1 MRLAP
6 QNICFDHNHI
16 MNNIDRC
23 IISSTMTQQKLLDTV
38 KHFGNFN
45 QHALV
50 IGDVM
55 LDRYLMGEVNRI
67 SPEAPV
73 PVVLIKSQQ
82 DRAGGAANVAANLS
96 LLGIKTRVIGCVGID
111 NEANTLLNLMTGTNI
126 HVDHVIHSKQRPT
139 VAKTRILGGHQ
150 QMMRL
155 DQEDN
160 TTFSAEENVQL
171 LDAINAEITLKPAV
185 VILSDY
191 AKGLLS
197 PDICQKIISMCHAQ
211 GITTLVDPKGHDY
224 SKYKGATALTPN
236 KKETAEAC
244 GSSVNDINLIDKAT
258 ALKETLDL
266 AFLVVTR
273 GEEGISLINESNVLL
288 PATAK
293 QVFDVSGAG
302 DTVIATLA
310 AGLLHNLSPLE
321 ALQLANIAAG
331 VVVGKVGTVPINRH
345 ELIEALASEQSS
357 EQAHKVC
364 DLVQLMQ
371 KVDAWKK
378 ENQKIV
384 FTNGCFDLLH
394 AGHVTYLEA
403 AKKRGDKLILGL
415 NTDRSVSALK
425 GPARPVVHE
434 NDRARVLAA
443 LESVDAVILFD
454 EDTPLNLINTVKPH
468 VIAKG
473 SDYTADQVVGG
484 KEVESWG
491 GEIALIDLVAGRSTS
506 NIIKKLES

>member
-1 MRLAP
+1 M
-6 QNICFDHNHI
+6 QYH
-16 MNNIDRC
+16 
-23 IISSTMTQQKLLDTV
+23 LLEAV
-38 KHFGNFN
+38 KNFN
-45 QHALV
+45 KSHQHVLV

-55 LDRYLMGEVNRI
+55 LDRYLIGEVNRI

-73 PVVLIKSQQ
+73 PVVLLKSQQ
-82 DRAGGAANVAANLS
+82 DRAGGASNVAANLS
-96 LLGIKTRVIGCVGID
+96 LLGVKTHMIGVVGHDGEAAILID
-111 NEANTLLNLMTGTNI
+111 LMTEAGIETTNM
-126 HVDHVIHSKQRPT
+126 VRSEQRPT
-139 VAKTRILGGHQ
+139 VAKTRILSGHQ

-155 DQEDN
+155 DQESN
-160 TTFSAEENVQL
+160 SAFSAAENAL
-171 LDAINAEITLKPAV
+171 LQDAIKAQLALKPV
-185 VILSDY
+185 MVILSDY

-197 PDICQKIISMCHAQ
+197 KDICQTVIKTCNALHIPV
-211 GITTLVDPKGHDY
+211 LVDPKGHDY
-224 SKYKGATALTPN
+224 SKYAGATALTPN

-244 GSSVNDINLIDKAT
+244 FTTTSDPELIAKAT
-258 ALKETLDL
+258 HLKNTLKL
-266 AFLVVTR
+266 EFLVVTR
-273 GEEGISLINESNVLL
+273 GEEGISLIDHHAHLL

-310 AGLLHNLSPLE
+310 AGLINGLAPLE
-321 ALQLANIAAG
+321 ALQLANIAAA
-331 VVVGKVGTVPINRH
+331 VVVGKVGTVPIHQH
-345 ELIEALASEQSS
+345 ELIAAITSEQSS

-364 DLVQLMQ
+364 DLAHLQL
-371 KVDAWKK
+371 KVENWKK
-378 ENQKIV
+378 ASQKIV

-425 GPARPVVHE
+425 GPTRPVVNE

-454 EDTPLNLINTVKPH
+454 EDTPLNLINTLKPD

-473 SDYTADQVVGG
+473 SDYTEDQVVGG
-484 KEVESWG
+484 KEVKSWG
-491 GEIALIDLVAGRSTS
+491 GEVALIDLVAGRSTS
-506 NIIKKLES
+506 NIIKKMNS